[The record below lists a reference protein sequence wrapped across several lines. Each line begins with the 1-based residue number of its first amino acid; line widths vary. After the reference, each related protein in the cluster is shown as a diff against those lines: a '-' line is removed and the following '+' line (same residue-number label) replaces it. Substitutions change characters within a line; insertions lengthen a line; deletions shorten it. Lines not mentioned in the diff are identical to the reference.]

1 MKTFGVMLDM
11 SRNGVMKPEQ
21 VKKFAKVI
29 STFGY
34 NMIQLYTED
43 TYEVDNEPYFGYM
56 RGRYTKAELKD
67 IVHYCNSIGV
77 EVVPCIQTLA
87 HLNQIFRWDTY
98 KEINDFGDILLVGKE
113 RTYSL
118 IENMFKTLRECYT
131 TNKIHIGMDEAH
143 MLGLGKYL
151 DENGYR
157 NRFDILFEHLK
168 KVIAIAEKY
177 NFKPMMWSDM
187 FFRLA
192 NNGEYYPQH
201 KYISKEVKEK
211 TPRDIG
217 LVYWDYYH
225 TEKNHYA
232 KMLKAHKQF
241 DNEIW
246 FAGGAW
252 SWGGFASKNDY
263 SLATMK
269 PAMSACRDVKIENV
283 LITMWGDNGKE
294 CSFYSLLPSLYAI
307 RCFYDGNTDMRK
319 IKTDF
324 KILTGESFDEIR
336 ALDLPNIIGTE
347 KKATRRTIC
356 KDALY
361 NDPFLG
367 VLDTTIQEGWAHIY
381 KRYAKRLSRYAKK
394 SQYGYI
400 FECMAQLCKTLSLK
414 FDLGL
419 RTRRLYKEKDIE
431 SLNKLIADYKKT
443 ERELKAFIKTF
454 KKLWFEENKPNG
466 FEVQEQRLGG
476 LLLRLQSCRERL
488 REFVNGEIQTI
499 PELEEELLDFYGNE
513 KTFMVKNIY
522 YNKWDKTVSPNCI

>member
-67 IVHYCNSIGV
+67 IVNYCNSIGV

-87 HLNQIFRWDTY
+87 HLNQIFRWEPY

-168 KVIAIAEKY
+168 KVIVIAEKY
-177 NFKPMMWSDM
+177 NFKPIMWSDM

-192 NNGEYYPQH
+192 NNGEYYPQN
-201 KYISKEVKEK
+201 KDISKEVKAK
-211 TPRDIG
+211 TPREVG
-217 LVYWDYYH
+217 LVYWDYYR
-225 TEKNHYA
+225 TEKRYYA
-232 KMLKAHKQF
+232 KMLKAHKDF

-252 SWGGFASKNDY
+252 SWGGFAPKNDY

-269 PAMSACRDVKIENV
+269 PAMSACRDAKIENV

-319 IKTDF
+319 IKADF
-324 KILTGESFDEIR
+324 KILTGESFDEFK

-367 VLDTTIQEGWAHIY
+367 VLDTTIQEGWAHVY
-381 KRYAKRLSRYAKK
+381 RRYAKRLSRYAKK

-419 RTRRLYKEKDIE
+419 RTRRLYKEKNIDG
-431 SLNKLIADYKKT
+431 LNNLIADYKKI
-443 ERELKAFIKTF
+443 ERELKSFITIF

-476 LLLRLQSCRERL
+476 LLLRLESCRERL
-488 REFVNGEIQTI
+488 QELVNGEIQAI
-499 PELEEELLDFYGNE
+499 PELEVELLDFYGNE
-513 KTFMVKNIY
+513 KTFSIQNIY